1 MQAASTV
8 FPGSREVMP
17 PLHLCKREVLSL
29 AQFFSG
35 SQRSLLCM
43 PTSICMHGKKYILDN
58 PCQFSFNMCG
68 AGAIWFARWG
78 KKTHYTFFSIAFP
91 SSVRR
96 CFLLTVTHLVTNE
109 NCQALKSNDF

>member
-8 FPGSREVMP
+8 FLGSREEML
-17 PLHLCKREVLSL
+17 PLHLCKREMLSL
-29 AQFFSG
+29 AQLFSG

-58 PCQFSFNMCG
+58 PCQFSFNMYG

-78 KKTHYTFFSIAFP
+78 EKHYTFFSIAFP